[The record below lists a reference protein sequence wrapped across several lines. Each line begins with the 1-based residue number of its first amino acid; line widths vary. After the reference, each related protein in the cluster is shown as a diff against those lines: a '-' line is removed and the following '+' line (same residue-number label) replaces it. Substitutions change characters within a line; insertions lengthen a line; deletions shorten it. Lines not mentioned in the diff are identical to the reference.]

1 RDYDL
6 SGFTALA
13 VSQADVEAAFE
24 RFGMLDKQVRFL
36 KGWFKDT
43 LPTAPVSKLAV
54 LRMDGDLYESTMDI
68 LNALYHKV
76 SRGGFVIVDD
86 YHVLAPW
93 KQAVH
98 DFRDRTGI
106 ADPIQEIDGT
116 GVFWKKSG

>member
-1 RDYDL
+1 
-6 SGFTALA
+6 
-13 VSQADVEAAFE
+13 
-24 RFGMLDKQVRFL
+24 
-36 KGWFKDT
+36 

-76 SRGGFVIVDD
+76 SAGGFVIVDD
-86 YHVLAPW
+86 YHALPPC

-98 DFRDRTGI
+98 DFRTQAGI
-106 ADPIQEIDGT
+106 VDPIQEIDGT